1 MNVVVKNLFKS
12 FLKSKSTR
20 SACNPEF
27 RLLAKSSRVVT
38 SLVSNARVTS
48 AEAML
53 LIIEI
58 KYYVPA
64 SAQKY

>member
-1 MNVVVKNLFKS
+1 MWWLNTLSKA

-20 SACNPEF
+20 SVCNPEF
-27 RLLAKSSRVVT
+27 RLLAKSSKVVT
-38 SLVSNARVTS
+38 SLVSHARVTS